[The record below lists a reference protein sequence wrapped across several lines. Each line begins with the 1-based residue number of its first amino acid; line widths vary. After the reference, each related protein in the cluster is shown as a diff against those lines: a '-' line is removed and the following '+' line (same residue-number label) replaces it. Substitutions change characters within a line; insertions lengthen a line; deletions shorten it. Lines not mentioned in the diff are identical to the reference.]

1 MHIHTYRAYYCYILP
16 GTRSP
21 TAHCLG
27 KKMKGVYSLHNSMK
41 SEQSCRTCLLV
52 PVLCVCLS
60 CSLCPTLGN
69 KNLDFFA
76 DVVYNPYQ

>member
-1 MHIHTYRAYYCYILP
+1 MYKYIHIYMHIHTYRAYYCYILP

-41 SEQSCRTCLLV
+41 SEQSC
-52 PVLCVCLS
+52 
-60 CSLCPTLGN
+60 
-69 KNLDFFA
+69 
-76 DVVYNPYQ
+76 